1 MYTSAATS
9 FTKTHHFHSHL
20 LASPATT
27 HAPLLGLLISALR
40 QPLPPR
46 PYCSHLLDPSRTG
59 PIQLHHHHHI
69 PSHFFLAAPVGSW
82 VPSRICPEV
91 LRKRKILQKKIRVV
105 IVGILN
111 DVMIV
116 VSSSAMTHNT
126 FLKRQGR
133 DGRWTIKLHRL
144 FVSWRVGFR
153 SLHLFPLR
161 CR

>member
-9 FTKTHHFHSHL
+9 FRKTHRFHSHL

-91 LRKRKILQKKIRVV
+91 LRKRKILQKKLRVE

-116 VSSSAMTHNT
+116 VSSSAMTRKT
-126 FLKRQGR
+126 FLKRESRGGPLVVR
-133 DGRWTIKLHRL
+133 
-144 FVSWRVGFR
+144 VSSCIFFQVGSFFE
-153 SLHLFPLR
+153 STQQT
-161 CR
+161 